1 MLKAPANSA
10 SGLEIATHVDVMV
23 VRNTSG
29 IGKSGMIGRTGSTRR
44 YARVQTKVPKTARG
58 PSGRKGILAVLAA
71 IGVIAVLAVVMV
83 PIEMSSAHSDNT
95 ISGGACSNCHP
106 TLTTSFL
113 TFENLPTS
121 SYTPGG
127 VYTITISITDT
138 NGVGRNA
145 FDLTVSAGTLS
156 STDSNVEVLGNNTEA
171 HTLEDSVSS
180 WTVVWTAPMS
190 GDVIVET
197 WGVYGGGSRSTSP
210 WEQDVRILSTTAIPE
225 FPALLLPV
233 LGLVGVVVVLAKI
246 SKKSK

>member
-1 MLKAPANSA
+1 
-10 SGLEIATHVDVMV
+10 MV
-23 VRNTSG
+23 VRNTSE
-29 IGKSGMIGRTGSTRR
+29 KGMTCSIGRTGSTRR
-44 YARVQTKVPKTARG
+44 YAAVETKVPRTARR
-58 PSGRKGILAVLAA
+58 PTGRKGTLAVLAA

-83 PIEMSSAHSDNT
+83 PIERSSAHSDNT
-95 ISGGACSNCHP
+95 ISGGACSDCHP
-106 TLTTSFL
+106 PLTSSFL
-113 TFENLPTS
+113 TFADLPTT

-156 STDSNVEVLGNNTEA
+156 SPDPNVEVLGNNTEA
-171 HTLEDSVSS
+171 HTFVDSVSS

-197 WGVYGGGSRSTSP
+197 WGVYGGGSKITSP
-210 WEQDVRILSTTAIPE
+210 WERDVRTLSSTAIPE
-225 FPALLLPV
+225 FPALLLPI